1 LPPVQAWPSPCSAS
15 MAIVGL
21 PRRIDLA
28 SVLDWLAGFGVTSA

>member
-1 LPPVQAWPSPCSAS
+1 